1 MFELTLTFDNGPE
14 PDVTPGVLDLL
25 ARKNILSTFF
35 VLGRK
40 IADPERRKLAERAQH
55 EGHWIGNHSMQHQ
68 VPLGEASDPVAA
80 AQQEISDTQQLL
92 GSLSHPQRFF
102 RPFGRGGTLGQHL
115 LSRPA
120 LNLLK
125 TDGYTLVLWNSIP
138 RDWCEPQSWVE
149 TALEQCL
156 AQPHTLMVLH
166 DLPTG
171 AMQHLERFIDLVQQ
185 AGGQFRQDYP
195 SDCVPIVSGQVVGD
209 VERFVR
215 PSNGLA
221 AT

>member
-25 ARKNILSTFF
+25 VRKNILSTFF

-40 IADPERRKLAERAQH
+40 IADPERRKLAQRAQA

-80 AQQEISDTQQLL
+80 AQQEISDAQHLL
-92 GSLSHPQRFF
+92 GSLSHPRRFF
-102 RPFGRGGTLGQHL
+102 RPFGRGGTLGPHL

-125 TDGYTLVLWNSIP
+125 ADGHTLVLWNSIP
-138 RDWCEPQSWVE
+138 RDWCEPDNWVE
-149 TALEQCL
+149 TALAQCL
-156 AQPHTLMVLH
+156 DQPKTLMVLH

-171 AMQHLERFIDLVQQ
+171 AMKHLERFIDLAQQ

-209 VERFVR
+209 VEQFVH
-215 PSNGLA
+215 PS
-221 AT
+221 T